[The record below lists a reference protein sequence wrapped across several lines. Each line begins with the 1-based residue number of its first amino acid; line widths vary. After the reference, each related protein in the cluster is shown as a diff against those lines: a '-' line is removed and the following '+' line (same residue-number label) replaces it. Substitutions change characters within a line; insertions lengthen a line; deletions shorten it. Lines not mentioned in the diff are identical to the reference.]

1 MARNLGW
8 AVVGCGWVARDFVVP
23 AIQASTNGRLVAA
36 CDLDPQA
43 LSALGGGGFVRTTS
57 LPELLRTDGVDAVY
71 IAAPNNAHQALTSQ
85 VAAAGKHVLC
95 EKPMACNSADARA
108 MAADCAAAG
117 VTLATAFDQRYH
129 AAHRTLS
136 SMVRQGHLGD
146 VTQARLHYACWLPPG
161 WATDN
166 WRIDPARAGGGAVI
180 DLAPHGLDLLEMVL
194 DDRIEQL
201 LCMTQHRVHG
211 YAVEDGGV
219 LLARLASGTLATLHV
234 GYNCPETYPR
244 RVLEIIGTQARA
256 LAVNTM
262 GQTAGGSLSLIR
274 AADGHEEAV
283 PLIDD
288 HCPFRLQI
296 QAFADAVLDHQP
308 YAYPAARDV
317 RLATLLWDALSCH

>member
-1 MARNLGW
+1 MAASLGW

-23 AIQASTNGRLVAA
+23 AIRASANGHLVAA

-43 LSALGGGGFVRTTS
+43 LAALGGAGFLRTTS
-57 LPELLRTDGVDAVY
+57 LHQLLHTDGVDAVY
-71 IAAPNNAHQALTSQ
+71 VAAPNDAHRALTDQ
-85 VAAAGKHVLC
+85 AAAAGKHVLC

-108 MAADCAAAG
+108 MADACTAAG

-129 AAHRTLS
+129 AAHRSLGA
-136 SMVRQGHLGD
+136 MVRLGRLGD

-161 WATDN
+161 WASDN
-166 WRIDPARAGGGAVI
+166 WRVDPARAGGGAVI
-180 DLAPHGLDLLEMVL
+180 DLAPHGLDLLETVL
-194 DDRIEQL
+194 NDRIEQL
-201 LCMTQHRVHG
+201 VCITQHRVHS

-234 GYNCPETYPR
+234 GYNCPDTYPR
-244 RVLEIIGTQARA
+244 RVFEIIGTRARA

-274 AADGHEEAV
+274 AADGHEEMV

-288 HCPFRLQI
+288 DCPFRLQI
-296 QAFADAVLDHQP
+296 QAFADAVLQHQP
-308 YAYPAARDV
+308 YAFPVERDV
-317 RLATLLWDALSCH
+317 RLATLLGEALSCH

>member
-1 MARNLGW
+1 MARSLGW

-23 AIQASTNGRLVAA
+23 AIQASANGHLVAA

-43 LSALGGGGFVRTTS
+43 LSALGGDGFLRTTR
-57 LPELLRTDGVDAVY
+57 LPELLHTHDVDAVY
-71 IAAPNNAHQALTSQ
+71 IATPNDTHRALTGQ
-85 VAAAGKHVLC
+85 IAAAGKHVLC
-95 EKPMACNSADARA
+95 EKPMACNGADARA
-108 MAADCAAAG
+108 MADACAAAG

-129 AAHRTLS
+129 AAHRSLGAL
-136 SMVRQGHLGD
+136 VRQGRLGD

-161 WATDN
+161 WASDN
-166 WRIDPARAGGGAVI
+166 WRIDPARAGGGAVT
-180 DLAPHGLDLLEMVL
+180 DLAPHGLDLLETVL

-201 LCMTQHRVHG
+201 VCMTQHRIHD

-219 LLARLASGTLATLHV
+219 LLARLVSGTLATLHV

-244 RVLEIIGTQARA
+244 RVLEIIGTRARA

-262 GQTAGGSLSLIR
+262 GQTAGGSLSLID

-283 PLIDD
+283 PLADD
-288 HCPFRLQI
+288 QCPFLLQI
-296 QAFADAVLDHQP
+296 QAFADAVLNRKA

-317 RLATLLWDALSCH
+317 RLTSLLGAALSCH

>member
-1 MARNLGW
+1 MMRSLGW

-23 AIQASTNGRLVAA
+23 AIQASANGRLVAA

-43 LSALGGGGFVRTTS
+43 LSALGGDGFLRTTS
-57 LPELLRTDGVDAVY
+57 LAELLRAEGVDAVY
-71 IAAPNNAHQALTSQ
+71 IAAPNNAHQTLTSQ
-85 VAAAGKHVLC
+85 AAAAGKHVLC
-95 EKPMACNSADARA
+95 EKPMACNSADARI
-108 MAADCAAAG
+108 MLADCVAAG

-129 AAHRTLS
+129 AAHRRLGE
-136 SMVRQGHLGD
+136 MVREGRLGV
-146 VTQARLHYACWLPPG
+146 VTQARLHYACWLPSG

-180 DLAPHGLDLLEMVL
+180 DLAPHGLDLLETVL

-201 LCMTQHRVHG
+201 VCMTQHRVHG

-244 RVLEIIGTQARA
+244 RVLEVIGTQARA

-262 GQTAGGSLSLIR
+262 GQTAGGRLSLIR
-274 AADGHEEAV
+274 AADGYEEV
-283 PLIDD
+283 VSMVDD

-296 QAFADAVLDHQP
+296 QAFADSVLNREP
-308 YAYPAARDV
+308 YAFPAAHDV
-317 RLATLLWDALSCH
+317 RLATLLWEAMSCH